1 LTAQHRSVRDQRVAD
16 RQAAIDHLL
25 FGTPVTRHDQQ
36 ARRTVHQQKE
46 RVITE
51 SIIFWFAA
59 ETGSEFFQQPFLDRP
74 RAARPQQ
81 L

>member
-1 LTAQHRSVRDQRVAD
+1 LTAQHLSVRDQGVAD
-16 RQAAIDHLL
+16 RKAALNHLG
-25 FGTPVTRHDQQ
+25 FGSPVTRNDQQ

-46 RVITE
+46 RVITQ

-59 ETGSEFFQQPFLDRP
+59 ETGSEFFQQPFLDGP